1 MSGGAAKQW
10 MHQVV
15 EAGFVIDFNLT
26 SDPQTGEEILEVSVT
41 GSWLL
46 KCPLFNHGT
55 AFTEE
60 ERSALGLHGLVP
72 PHVNTLDNQVAR
84 CHQAYLQKPTDLERH
99 IYLRALQDRN
109 ETLFYRLL
117 YEHIA
122 EMMPIVYTPTVG
134 QACQQFSHI
143 YRCSRGL
150 FLAYPNRDKIEA
162 ILSNRPYRDVA
173 VVVVTDGE
181 RILGLGDQ
189 GADGMGIPIGKLS
202 LYTLC
207 AGIHPAQTLPVL
219 LDVGTDNEERLRD
232 PVYLGWRH
240 KRVRGQDYDDFIE
253 TFVQAVS
260 RQFPNVLLQ
269 WEDFARD
276 NASRLL
282 ERYRDRLCTFNDDI
296 QGTAAI
302 VTATLLAAVRAAGAR
317 LSDQRVV
324 MVGAGSAGCGIS
336 AQLCAAMV
344 HEGLP
349 QAEAR
354 GRFYLLGRRGLIRE
368 GLNNLTPEQERWVQP
383 GERLACWP
391 RGEGGGFGLAEVVK
405 NVRPTVLIGT
415 SGEPGLFTEAVVR
428 DMAAQAPRPII
439 LPLSNPTSRCEG
451 KPADLLAWTEGRAL
465 VATGGPFPAVSYQG
479 HSIPIAQCNNSY
491 IFPGMGL
498 GVLASGARRVTDEMF
513 MAAAQ
518 ALADCSPAR
527 IDLHAPLL
535 PPLEDARRVSRR
547 IALAV
552 GTKAQQQDLAAP
564 TTAAE
569 LECRV
574 AARCWEPRYP
584 RLRYREDRRIAGGGA
599 PDREG

>member
-1 MSGGAAKQW
+1 M
-10 MHQVV
+10 
-15 EAGFVIDFNLT
+15 IDFNTT
-26 SDPQTGEEILEVSVT
+26 SDPQTGEEILEVPVT

-46 KCPLFNHGT
+46 ECPLFNHGT

-72 PHVNTLDNQVAR
+72 PHVNTIDNQVVR
-84 CHQAYLQKPTDLERH
+84 GYQAYLQKPTDLERH
-99 IYLRALQDRN
+99 IYLRSLQDRN

-117 YEHIA
+117 HEHIT

-143 YRCSRGL
+143 YRRPRGL
-150 FLAYPNRDKIEA
+150 FLAYPNRDKIDG

-207 AGIHPAQTLPVL
+207 AGIHPARTLPVL

-253 TFVQAVS
+253 TFVQAVI

-302 VTATLLAAVRAAGAR
+302 VTATLLAAVGAAGTR

-344 HEGLP
+344 EEGLP

-354 GRFYLLGRRGLIRE
+354 SRFYLLGRRGLLRD
-368 GLNNLTPEQERWVQP
+368 GLDHLTPEQQRWVQP
-383 GERLACWP
+383 GERLASWRP
-391 RGEGGGFGLAEVVK
+391 EEGDRFGLADVVK
-405 NVRPTVLIGT
+405 NARPTVLIGT
-415 SGEPGLFTEAVVR
+415 SGEPGLFTEAIVR
-428 DMAAQAPRPII
+428 AMAAHAPRPII

-479 HSIPIAQCNNSY
+479 RSIRIAQCNNSY

-527 IDLHAPLL
+527 TNPEAPLV
-535 PPLEDARRVSRR
+535 PPLEDVRQVSHR

-552 GTKAQQQDLAAP
+552 GTQAQQQGLAAP
-564 TTAAE
+564 TTASE

-574 AARCWEPRYP
+574 DAHCWEPRYP
-584 RLRYREDRRIAGGGA
+584 RLRYRRTWSHPGEGV